1 MNLVAVESVAK
12 QFDEKPLFTD
22 VTFGIEAGERV
33 GVIGVNG
40 SGKSTLLR
48 IVAGVEPP
56 DAGRIVT
63 RSAATIAY
71 LPQNPPMDPEQTV
84 LDYLFASDD
93 PRMHLIRD
101 YEAVVAGLH
110 DDPTVPNLLSRLDA
124 LSEQIE
130 AAGGW
135 DAERQAREILT
146 RLGIADVAQQLGSLS
161 GGQRRRV
168 ALAAALMQPAD
179 LLILDEPTN
188 HIDADTV
195 AWLEQFLGRTS
206 AAVLLVTHDRYFL
219 DRLVSRI
226 VEVDHGQ
233 VRFYVGGYFQFLTA
247 KAEQAEIQRADAGR
261 YKSILRKELAWLQRG
276 ARARSTKQ
284 KARIE
289 RIEELQDQAPERAQ
303 EELAFTVRSPQR
315 LGKRVL
321 EAKGVTKTFDAR
333 VVLRDAS
340 LTLGRGDR
348 LGLVGPNGSGKT
360 TLLNLLSGRIQ
371 PDSGAILQGDTVR
384 LAYYD
389 QESAG
394 LDDRLRGIDYLAEAA
409 PLVQSANGAL
419 ITAGAM
425 LERFLFPPAAQWTRI
440 ASLSGGERRRL
451 YLLRTLI
458 FGPNVLLLDEP
469 TNDLDIQ
476 TLSILEDY
484 LDDFDGTLVI
494 ASHDRYFLDRT
505 VNQIV
510 ALDGTGALES
520 YAGGYTAYVEER
532 KRREAARQ
540 AARPKPS
547 APAPAQR
554 PKAERPRTLTF
565 KEQRE
570 LADLETRIAALEAQ
584 QRHLNSAIAD
594 AAGDY
599 EELRRHSEALAQISV
614 ELEAAVERWAEL
626 STIAINSE

>member
-1 MNLVAVESVAK
+1 MRCGSATRASSIVCRSICRLCRASVMRSGVRRSGRFRVNIERMNLVAVESVAK
-12 QFDEKPLFTD
+12 QFDEKPLFTG

-48 IVAGVEPP
+48 IVAGVEAP

-63 RSAATIAY
+63 RSGATIAY
-71 LPQNPPMDPEQTV
+71 LPQNPPMEPGQTV

-93 PRMHLIRD
+93 PRMRLIRD
-101 YEAVVAGLH
+101 YEAIVAGLH
-110 DDPTVPNLLSRLDA
+110 DDPADQNLLSRLDA

-146 RLGIADVAQQLGSLS
+146 RLGISDVAQQLGSLS

-219 DRLVSRI
+219 DRLVSRLI
-226 VEVDHGQ
+226 EVDHGQ

-289 RIEELQDQAPERAQ
+289 RIEELRDQAPERAQ

-321 EAKGVTKTFDAR
+321 DAKGVTKTFDAR

-340 LTLGRGDR
+340 LTLG
-348 LGLVGPNGSGKT
+348 
-360 TLLNLLSGRIQ
+360 
-371 PDSGAILQGDTVR
+371 
-384 LAYYD
+384 
-389 QESAG
+389 
-394 LDDRLRGIDYLAEAA
+394 
-409 PLVQSANGAL
+409 
-419 ITAGAM
+419 
-425 LERFLFPPAAQWTRI
+425 
-440 ASLSGGERRRL
+440 
-451 YLLRTLI
+451 
-458 FGPNVLLLDEP
+458 
-469 TNDLDIQ
+469 
-476 TLSILEDY
+476 
-484 LDDFDGTLVI
+484 
-494 ASHDRYFLDRT
+494 
-505 VNQIV
+505 
-510 ALDGTGALES
+510 
-520 YAGGYTAYVEER
+520 
-532 KRREAARQ
+532 
-540 AARPKPS
+540 
-547 APAPAQR
+547 
-554 PKAERPRTLTF
+554 
-565 KEQRE
+565 
-570 LADLETRIAALEAQ
+570 
-584 QRHLNSAIAD
+584 
-594 AAGDY
+594 
-599 EELRRHSEALAQISV
+599 
-614 ELEAAVERWAEL
+614 
-626 STIAINSE
+626 